1 MRRED
6 VVKMAKHTT
15 YIMSEDAKAQ
25 AEFYVHALGGEIHS
39 VMTHGQLPGS
49 KEELKDKVVNLSL
62 TAAGVRF
69 LMSDSVFEPVV
80 RGNAIHIS
88 MEFEAEAEARE
99 AFDRLAEGGR
109 VMLPLEPAFWG
120 ALYGQLEDKYGVRW
134 MVTTATGKAM

>member
-1 MRRED
+1 
-6 VVKMAKHTT
+6 MAKHTT

-62 TAAGVRF
+62 TAAGVQF
-69 LMSDSVFEPVV
+69 LMSDSVFEPIA
-80 RGNAIHIS
+80 RGNAINLS
-88 MEFEAEAEARE
+88 LEFEAEAAARE
-99 AFDRLAEGGR
+99 AFEQLSAGGSVIVPLA
-109 VMLPLEPAFWG
+109 PAFWG

-134 MVTTATGKAM
+134 MITTAAGQAMES